1 VSPAND
7 NAARVRGLALP
18 VVNLGTGTPRG
29 AAASIVAGG
38 GVDHGCRPNLC
49 RAPASSG
56 KFRNYTGA
64 TARAAY
70 LVNWA
75 TRRGR
80 RVDVLA

>member
-1 VSPAND
+1 VTPAND
-7 NAARVRGLALP
+7 NGATVRGLALP
-18 VVNLGTGTPRG
+18 VVGLGSGAPRG
-29 AAASIVAGG
+29 AAPAITKGG
-38 GVDHGCRPNLC
+38 GVDHGCRLNLT

-56 KFRNYTGA
+56 KFYSYTGA
-64 TARAAY
+64 AARAAY